1 MSRSSP
7 ARPVALLPVT
17 LLPAALLPAAL
28 ALALW
33 AGPALADPSLP
44 PPAAMA
50 LPAGDLVVD
59 LGVAARL
66 MPRYP
71 GADETTLRARPL
83 FGLERLKLPGVD
95 FVADGPAEGVILYPS
110 VQFQGERNASDQ
122 ADLTGMRDLDWTLGV
137 GLGAGVNRKSW
148 RAFAE
153 VRAGV
158 KGYSGLTARAGADLL
173 WAPSPQTVLAVG
185 PRIDLVGQDYA
196 RTWFGVTPAE
206 AAASGGK
213 LAAFAPD
220 GGLASAG
227 LAASWG
233 WALNDRAMLQ
243 VEAGWDRRLGEI
255 ADSPL
260 VRKGSRDAVF
270 LSTGVTWRFGVGGS

>member
-71 GADETTLRARPL
+71 GADETALRVRPL
-83 FGLERLKLPGVD
+83 FGLERLKLPGVG
-95 FVADGPAEGVILYPS
+95 VVGSGPAEGVILYPS

-233 WALNDRAMLQ
+233 WAL
-243 VEAGWDRRLGEI
+243 
-255 ADSPL
+255 
-260 VRKGSRDAVF
+260 
-270 LSTGVTWRFGVGGS
+270 STGPCSRSRPAGTGGWGRSPTAPLSGRAPATPSLSRRA

>member
-1 MSRSSP
+1 MSRLQTALP
-7 ARPVALLPVT
+7 ARAGLLGV
-17 LLPAALLPAAL
+17 L
-28 ALALW
+28 ALVFA
-33 AGPALADPSLP
+33 APPALADPSLP
-44 PPAAMA
+44 PPASMP

-59 LGVAARL
+59 LGIAARL
-66 MPRYP
+66 LPRYP
-71 GADETTLRARPL
+71 GADETALRARPL
-83 FGLERLKLPGVD
+83 FGLERLKLPGVG
-95 FVADGPAEGVILYPS
+95 VVGSGPAEGVIVYPS
-110 VQFQGERNASDQ
+110 VRVEGERIASDQ
-122 ADLTGMRDLDWTLGV
+122 ADLTGMRDLDWTLGL

-153 VRAGV
+153 VRTGV

-173 WAPSPQTVLAVG
+173 WAPSPKTVLAAG
-185 PRIDLVGQDYA
+185 PRIDLVGGDYA

-213 LAAFAPD
+213 LAAYAPD

-233 WALNDRAMLQ
+233 RALNDRAMLQ
-243 VEAGWDRRLGEI
+243 VEASWDRRLGEI

-260 VRKGSRDAVF
+260 VRKGSRDAVTV
-270 LSTGVTWRFGVGGS
+270 STGLTWRFGFGGS

>member
-1 MSRSSP
+1 
-7 ARPVALLPVT
+7 
-17 LLPAALLPAAL
+17 
-28 ALALW
+28 
-33 AGPALADPSLP
+33 
-44 PPAAMA
+44 
-50 LPAGDLVVD
+50 
-59 LGVAARL
+59 
-66 MPRYP
+66 
-71 GADETTLRARPL
+71 
-83 FGLERLKLPGVD
+83 
-95 FVADGPAEGVILYPS
+95 
-110 VQFQGERNASDQ
+110 
-122 ADLTGMRDLDWTLGV
+122 
-137 GLGAGVNRKSW
+137 
-148 RAFAE
+148 
-153 VRAGV
+153 
-158 KGYSGLTARAGADLL
+158 
-173 WAPSPQTVLAVG
+173 VG

-260 VRKGSRDAVF
+260 VRKGSRDAVS